1 MSEAVSCLRLNPQ
14 AERRLKSG
22 HLWVYSNEVD
32 TKKTPIQGLESGS
45 QVVIEMANGKALGSA
60 VVSPDQLIC
69 ARLISRD
76 SKQFLDSSLIVHRL
90 KVALSSRELWYP
102 DGCYRWVY
110 GDSDGLP
117 GLVVDRFGDV
127 AVVQISSVLMET
139 LRQEI
144 VDAIVKV
151 IKPDAVVLKNTGKLR
166 AVEGLPEYVDVV
178 YGELEDNCAPMIE
191 NGTRFMVPVID
202 GQKTG
207 WFYDHRENRAVLNRL
222 VTGKRVLDVFSYIG
236 GWGVQAARHGA
247 AEVHCVDSSAKALDW
262 VAQNAE
268 LNGVAE
274 RMTCWE
280 GDAFEALRQLK
291 DSGERFDV
299 VVVDPPALI
308 PRRKDIKAGEQ
319 AYHRLN
325 QLAMRLL
332 NRDGLLVAGSCSM
345 HLGETRLPSIIR
357 TLGRELDRD
366 VLIQHVGS
374 QGADHPV
381 VPAIPETRYLKAVFA
396 RVLPTR

>member
-1 MSEAVSCLRLNPQ
+1 MSATLSTIRLK
-14 AERRLKSG
+14 AKCERRLKSG

-32 TKKTPIQGLESGS
+32 IAQTPLKQLTAGQ
-45 QVVIEMANGKALGSA
+45 QVVVEAANGKALGTA
-60 VVSPDQLIC
+60 VVSPEQLIC

-76 SKQFLDSSLIVHRL
+76 SSQLLDSSLIVHRL
-90 KVALSSRELWYP
+90 KVAMGGREAWYP
-102 DGCYRWVY
+102 HSCYRWVY

-117 GLVVDRFGDV
+117 GLVVDRFGAIV
-127 AVVQISSVLMET
+127 VVQISSVLMET
-139 LRQEI
+139 LKQEI
-144 VDAIVKV
+144 VDAILKV
-151 IKPDAVVLKNTGKLR
+151 AKPDCVVLKNDGKLR
-166 AVEGLPEYVDVV
+166 AVEGLPEYVEVV
-178 YGELEDNCAPMIE
+178 HGGLEDNCAPLVE
-191 NGTRFMVPVID
+191 NDTRFMAPVIE

-222 VTGKRVLDVFSYIG
+222 VAGKRVLDVFSYIG

-247 AEVHCVDSSAKALDW
+247 AEVHCIDASAQALDW
-262 VAQNAE
+262 VEQNAA
-268 LNGVAE
+268 LNGVADK
-274 RMTCWE
+274 MHCWE
-280 GDAFEALRQLK
+280 GDAFQALRNLK
-291 DSGERFDV
+291 DEGEKFDI

-332 NRDGLLVAGSCSM
+332 NREGLLVAGSCSM
-345 HLGETRLPSIIR
+345 HLGEDRLPDILRS
-357 TLGRELDRD
+357 LGRELDRD
-366 VLIQHVGS
+366 VVIQHVGG

-381 VPAIPETRYLKAVFA
+381 VPAIPETRYLKAVFG